1 MTCCGWTSSW
11 TEATKKKQALRID
24 EVATVVR
31 RAVEAL
37 KQFHDCK
44 AGNAYGL
51 LTPKHVYYDRRGQK
65 LLLPAVGVSNF
76 LWAAMGWER
85 LATWQDEAP
94 NLASYVAPEV
104 ADGQPATA
112 KTDQYMLGQLAF
124 EMLEGRLPFVIR
136 RTSEVQA
143 EGRVLGRSGDDRVRR
158 LEERSPRVREDHL
171 SHAQKGSGATLGHV
185 R

>member
-1 MTCCGWTSSW
+1 MPLTNQGFVRVLDHFPVT
-11 TEATKKKQALRID
+11 TEHDQFTVVVEEFVGSDVLRLDKFLHEVTKKKQALRID

-51 LTPKHVYYDRRGQK
+51 LTPKHLYYDHRGQK

-85 LATWQDEAP
+85 LSTWQDEGP
-94 NLASYVAPEV
+94 NLASYVAPEAGRR
-104 ADGQPATA
+104 ADRDGEDRPVHAGTA
-112 KTDQYMLGQLAF
+112 RVRDA
-124 EMLEGRLPFVIR
+124 R
-136 RTSEVQA
+136 RTAALRDPADVGCSA
-143 EGRVLGRSGDDRVRR
+143 EGRVLG
-158 LEERSPRVREDHL
+158 
-171 SHAQKGSGATLGHV
+171 
-185 R
+185 